1 MTPAGLLDTTPRRAA
16 QRRTVRTLA
25 ASQVFSG
32 LGNGSALAVGS
43 VMAVELSG
51 HAGWGGTTTMAM
63 SLAGALSALPLA
75 RLALAHGRRTALT
88 AAYGLAALGTVGM
101 VLAPV
106 LGSYPLL
113 LAAALLVG
121 LGAAGNLQARFAA
134 TDLADDAT
142 RARDLGLVVWS
153 ITLGAV
159 AGPNLIGPGAALARP
174 LGLPD
179 TSGPFL
185 LSLAGM
191 LLAVAVLQVG
201 LRPDPLTT
209 ALRLGGGPPAPRP
222 RLADGLAVLRRERA
236 VALAVTAV
244 VTAHAVMVAVMSMTP
259 VHLARLA
266 QDAAAQDAASGAAH
280 AAHDHAAYLDTA
292 PDTFVVIGLVISLHI
307 AGMYALSPVMGHLAD
322 RWGRV
327 RLTAVGLGTLAA
339 ACLLAGAGRASVP
352 VVTVGLILLGLGWS
366 AATVAGSARVSELV
380 TGTDRVLVQG
390 VTDAGMGLAGAAGAG
405 LAGVVLGVAG
415 YGGLAVLS
423 AMLAL
428 VVAAAALRGASPGP
442 TRVRN
447 ADIR

>member
-280 AAHDHAAYLDTA
+280 AAHDHAAHL
-292 PDTFVVIGLVISLHI
+292 DTFVVIGLVISLHV

>member
-1 MTPAGLLDTTPRRAA
+1 
-16 QRRTVRTLA
+16 
-25 ASQVFSG
+25 
-32 LGNGSALAVGS
+32 
-43 VMAVELSG
+43 MAVELSG
-51 HAGWGGTTTMAM
+51 HAGWGGTTSMAM

-88 AAYGLAALGTVGM
+88 AANGLAALGTVGM

-134 TDLADDAT
+134 TDLADDVT

-191 LLAVAVLQVG
+191 LLAVAILQVG

-222 RLADGLAVLRRERA
+222 RLADGLTVLRRERA

-259 VHLARLA
+259 VHLACVA
-266 QDAAAQDAASGAAH
+266 QDPASPDEAPGAAH
-280 AAHDHAAYLDTA
+280 AAQEHAAHAAQEHAAHLDTA

-327 RLTAVGLGTLAA
+327 RLTAAGLGTLVA
-339 ACLLAGAGRASVP
+339 ACLLAGAGRGSVP
-352 VVTVGLILLGLGWS
+352 VVTVGLVLLGLGWS

-380 TGTDRVLVQG
+380 RGPDRVLVQAVPG
-390 VTDAGMGLAGAAGAG
+390 GPGA
-405 LAGVVLGVAG
+405 
-415 YGGLAVLS
+415 
-423 AMLAL
+423 
-428 VVAAAALRGASPGP
+428 
-442 TRVRN
+442 
-447 ADIR
+447 

>member
-1 MTPAGLLDTTPRRAA
+1 MTAPRPLLDTTPRRTA
-16 QRRTVRTLA
+16 QRRTLRTLA

-75 RLALAHGRRTALT
+75 RLALARGRRTALT

-142 RARDLGLVVWS
+142 RGRDLGLVVWS

-191 LLAVAVLQVG
+191 LLAVAILQVG

-209 ALRLGGGPPAPRP
+209 ALRLGAGPVAPRP
-222 RLADGLAVLRRERA
+222 RLADGVAVLRREPA

-266 QDAAAQDAASGAAH
+266 QDAARPASAAGAAH
-280 AAHDHAAYLDTA
+280 AGHAGHLATA

-327 RLTAVGLGTLAA
+327 RLTAAGLGTLTG

-352 VVTVGLILLGLGWS
+352 VVTAGLVLLGLGWS

-390 VTDAGMGLAGAAGAG
+390 VTDAGMGLAGACGAG
-405 LAGVVLGVAG
+405 LAGVVLGALG
-415 YGGLAVLS
+415 YGGLAVL
-423 AMLAL
+423 AAVLAL
-428 VVAAAALRGASPGP
+428 AVALAVLRGARTGG
-442 TRVRN
+442 RRDRN
-447 ADIR
+447 ADIH

>member
-1 MTPAGLLDTTPRRAA
+1 MTPTGPTPAGLLDSTPRRSA

-51 HAGWGGTTTMAM
+51 HAGWGGTATMAM

-75 RLALAHGRRTALT
+75 RLALTHGRRTALT

-101 VLAPV
+101 VFAPV

-142 RARDLGLVVWS
+142 RGRDLGLVVWS

-174 LGLPD
+174 WGLPD

-191 LLAVAVLQVG
+191 VLAVVILQIG

-209 ALRLGGGPPAPRP
+209 ALRLGGGSAAPRP
-222 RLADGLAVLRRERA
+222 RLADGVAVLRREPA
-236 VALAVTAV
+236 VALTVTAV
-244 VTAHAVMVAVMSMTP
+244 ITAHAVMVAVMSMTP

-266 QDAAAQDAASGAAH
+266 QGSHFAH
-280 AAHDHAAYLDTA
+280 AGHASDLHTG
-292 PDTFVVIGLVISLHI
+292 PGTFVVIGLVISLHI
-307 AGMYALSPVMGHLAD
+307 AGMYALSPAMGHLAD
-322 RWGRV
+322 R
-327 RLTAVGLGTLAA
+327 
-339 ACLLAGAGRASVP
+339 
-352 VVTVGLILLGLGWS
+352 
-366 AATVAGSARVSELV
+366 
-380 TGTDRVLVQG
+380 
-390 VTDAGMGLAGAAGAG
+390 
-405 LAGVVLGVAG
+405 
-415 YGGLAVLS
+415 
-423 AMLAL
+423 
-428 VVAAAALRGASPGP
+428 
-442 TRVRN
+442 
-447 ADIR
+447 

>member
-1 MTPAGLLDTTPRRAA
+1 MG
-16 QRRTVRTLA
+16 
-25 ASQVFSG
+25 
-32 LGNGSALAVGS
+32 
-43 VMAVELSG
+43 E
-51 HAGWGGTTTMAM
+51 
-63 SLAGALSALPLA
+63 
-75 RLALAHGRRTALT
+75 
-88 AAYGLAALGTVGM
+88 
-101 VLAPV
+101 
-106 LGSYPLL
+106 
-113 LAAALLVG
+113 
-121 LGAAGNLQARFAA
+121 
-134 TDLADDAT
+134 
-142 RARDLGLVVWS
+142 
-153 ITLGAV
+153 
-159 AGPNLIGPGAALARP
+159 
-174 LGLPD
+174 
-179 TSGPFL
+179 
-185 LSLAGM
+185 
-191 LLAVAVLQVG
+191 
-201 LRPDPLTT
+201 
-209 ALRLGGGPPAPRP
+209 
-222 RLADGLAVLRRERA
+222 
-236 VALAVTAV
+236 
-244 VTAHAVMVAVMSMTP
+244 
-259 VHLARLA
+259 
-266 QDAAAQDAASGAAH
+266 H
-280 AAHDHAAYLDTA
+280 AAHDHAAHLDTA